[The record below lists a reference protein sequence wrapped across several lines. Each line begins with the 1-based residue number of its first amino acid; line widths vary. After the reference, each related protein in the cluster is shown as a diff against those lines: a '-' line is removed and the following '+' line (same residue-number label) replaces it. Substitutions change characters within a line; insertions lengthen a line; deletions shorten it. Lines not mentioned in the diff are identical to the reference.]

1 MKQTRGLTSEAQRR
15 MFSVKVAEG
24 ISLPVLQRPRMV
36 KFNWSGVWKSDDYI
50 VIMDRYKMRLRKRV
64 SERERERERERD
76 EVGYQWVVIWYCNT
90 FSDISIWLIDLCHMQ
105 TLMSVVKSIY
115 WYSIYNNPFLDLTEE
130 VYIFQY
136 LYCTLGLE

>member
-50 VIMDRYKMRLRKRV
+50 VIIDRNKMRLRKRV
-64 SERERERERERD
+64 SECVRERKRERERD
-76 EVGYQWVVIWYCNT
+76 
-90 FSDISIWLIDLCHMQ
+90 
-105 TLMSVVKSIY
+105 
-115 WYSIYNNPFLDLTEE
+115 
-130 VYIFQY
+130 
-136 LYCTLGLE
+136 

>member
-50 VIMDRYKMRLRKRV
+50 VIMDSNKMRLRKRV
-64 SERERERERERD
+64 WERERETERKRERE
-76 EVGYQWVVIWYCNT
+76 
-90 FSDISIWLIDLCHMQ
+90 
-105 TLMSVVKSIY
+105 VK
-115 WYSIYNNPFLDLTEE
+115 
-130 VYIFQY
+130 
-136 LYCTLGLE
+136 